1 MKVTTLRSLGI
12 LVSVA
17 TAMTLSA
24 QQPTFKPPV
33 NKPVSPKAYT
43 AESLVP
49 LKKMRNA
56 VPLAPINPLFASSLQ
71 DFKGLPKM
79 ARPVGQVFKT
89 MRDADGRLVMATG
102 VLEKSKGQA
111 LDIQIQDYLQELA
124 PALEIRDPK
133 QEFTIQRSET
143 DELGQ
148 THIRLQQVF
157 NTVPIYGAEVILHAS
172 QGQINVFNGTSY
184 ATPTLKSVTP
194 SLNTTLALNK
204 VQEDLRAK
212 KVKINTLTEKEKTLV
227 SKITPSLVIYI
238 QDKKAYLAWHLTV
251 YPNVMNRY
259 EYFVDAQTG
268 EVINSY
274 NHSCNLMA
282 CTKVEASPQ
291 PSPKGRGRVALTPSP
306 SGRSEEELFTPSP
319 SGRVGV
325 GLPTPSPSGRVGVGL
340 LPPLDGPTT
349 ANALDLFSVSQK
361 INTYQV
367 GSKYYLIDATRPMF
381 NATAS
386 KLPDDPNG
394 AVWTL
399 DALNNSPAKGNF
411 EFDHVTSSNNSWSNP
426 KAISAHTNAVKA
438 YEYFRTT
445 HARNSINGTGGS
457 VVSLIRVADE
467 DGSAMDNAF
476 WNGEAMFYGDG
487 NKAFSALAKALD
499 VAGHEISHGV
509 VQNTANLEYQG
520 ESGAM
525 NESFADI
532 FGAMIDRDDWRMGED
547 VVKTAYFPTGCL
559 RNLSDPNNGGTS
571 IADAGK
577 GWQPSKVSQQYKG
590 TQDNGGV
597 HINSGITNFAFYKI
611 ATSITKE
618 KAEKIFYRALSKYL
632 VKSSKF
638 IDLRAAAV
646 QAATD
651 LYSASGSEV
660 AATNTAFNEAG
671 IGSGGTT
678 TGDNYQ
684 NDVKKNPGNDV
695 IAVADQDFSALY
707 LADATGTII
716 ANPLTSTPLAA
727 TRASASDDGTYLV
740 YVGKDKKIYY
750 SVIDWATG
758 KVQPEEKLSDEAIWR
773 SVAMSKDGNRVAAL
787 TDDFSNSMWV
797 YDYNLAKWQ
806 EFVLKNPTYS
816 TGVSTGDVNY
826 ADAME
831 WDLTSQFVLYDAS
844 NSIKGV
850 GNSDIEYWDIGLV
863 NIFDT
868 KANKFAEGKVQKLFT
883 DLPEGANI
891 GNPTFA
897 KNSPYIVGFDYLDA
911 SKSYAVAAN
920 IETGDNGILYEQ
932 LSNKKVSYPNF
943 STADD
948 KVIIEFGDAANTY
961 IGTLDLSKDKL
972 SATSTKPKALLQSAV
987 RPVWFANGKRDL
999 NVPTQELENTLNSFT
1014 LAPNPS
1020 NGNVKIMLNLTNTT
1034 TLHVEIMDL
1043 LGKNI
1048 LRQTSD
1054 GNLGLNTLSFD
1065 LNYLPTGTY
1074 LVKVN
1079 GMVKKLIME

>member
-12 LVSVA
+12 LVAVA
-17 TAMTLSA
+17 TTMQLTAQTPTL
-24 QQPTFKPPV
+24 KPHV
-33 NKPVSPKAYT
+33 KKTASTTIHT
-43 AESLVP
+43 AENLAP
-49 LKKMRNA
+49 LKRVKNA
-56 VPLAPINPLFASSLQ
+56 VPLAPVNPLFASSLQ
-71 DFKGLPKM
+71 EFKGLPKM
-79 ARPVGQVFKT
+79 VRPVSPAFQT
-89 MRDADGRLVMATG
+89 MRDADGRIVMATG
-102 VLEKSKGQA
+102 ILQKSNGQPM
-111 LDIQIQDYLQELA
+111 DVQIQDYLQELA
-124 PALEIRDPK
+124 SALEIRDPK
-133 QEFTIQRSET
+133 QEFTLQRSET

-157 NTVPIYGAEVILHAS
+157 NTIPIYGAEVILHAS

-194 SLNTTLALNK
+194 SLNSSSALDNA
-204 VQEDLRAK
+204 QADLRAK
-212 KVKINTLTEKEKTLV
+212 NIKVRSLTSKEQQFITKT
-227 SKITPSLVIYI
+227 TPRLVIYM
-238 QDKKAYLAWHLTV
+238 QDKKAFLVWHITV
-251 YPNVMNRY
+251 YPNIMNRY

-268 EVINSY
+268 AVINSY
-274 NHSCNLMA
+274 DHSCNLMA
-282 CTKVEASPQ
+282 GTKVGEHTHCAETRNSKLET
-291 PSPKGRGRVALTPSP
+291 SNSKLETSKLETRN
-306 SGRSEEELFTPSP
+306 
-319 SGRVGV
+319 
-325 GLPTPSPSGRVGVGL
+325 
-340 LPPLDGPTT
+340 LPPLDGPAT
-349 ANALDLFSVSQK
+349 ANALDLFNVSQK

-367 GSKYYLIDATRPMF
+367 NGIYYLVDATRTMF
-381 NATAS
+381 NAAGS
-386 KLPDDPNG
+386 KLPDNPIG
-394 AVWTL
+394 AIWTV
-399 DALNNSPAKGNF
+399 DALNQYPTGNF
-411 EFDHVTSSNNSWSNP
+411 EFDHVKSNNNSWNNP
-426 KAISAHTNAVKA
+426 KAVSAHTNAVKA

-445 HARNSINGTGGS
+445 HARNSINGTGGTVTS
-457 VVSLIRVADE
+457 FIRVADE
-467 DGSAMDNAF
+467 NGGGMDNAF

-487 NKAFSALAKALD
+487 DKAFSPLAKALD

-571 IADAGK
+571 INDAGK

-597 HINSGITNFAFYKI
+597 HINSGITNFAYYKI
-611 ATSITKE
+611 ATSITKD

-651 LYSASGSEV
+651 LYSAAGAEV
-660 AATNTAFNEAG
+660 AAVNTAFNEAG

-707 LADATGTII
+707 LANAAGDII
-716 ANPLTSTPLAA
+716 ANPLTSTPVAGSRMSAA
-727 TRASASDDGTYLV
+727 DDGSYV
-740 YVGKDKKIYY
+740 IYVGKDKKIYY
-750 SVIDWATG
+750 TTIDWVTG
-758 KVQPEEKLSDEAIWR
+758 TLEQGVLSDQAIWR

-787 TDDFSNSMWV
+787 MDNFSDSIFI
-797 YDYNLAKWQ
+797 YDYNISTTTWKK
-806 EFVLKNPTYS
+806 FVLKNPTYS
-816 TGVSTGDVNY
+816 TGISTGDVNY
-826 ADAME
+826 ADEIE
-831 WDLTSQFVLYDAS
+831 WDLTSQYILYDAS
-844 NSIKGV
+844 NTIKGV
-850 GNSDIEYWDIGLV
+850 GNSDIEYWDIGV
-863 NIFDT
+863 INIFDT
-868 KANKFAEGKVQKLFT
+868 KANKFADGKVQKLFT
-883 DLPEGANI
+883 DLPEGANV

-897 KNSPYIVGFDYLDA
+897 KNSPYIIAYDYIDA
-911 SKSYAVAAN
+911 SGIYAVAAN
-920 IETGDNGILYEQ
+920 IETGDIGVLYKQ
-932 LSNKKVSYPNF
+932 PISTTYTYPNF
-943 STADD
+943 SNADD
-948 KVIIEFGDAANTY
+948 KIIVQTTDGKDSY
-961 IGTLDLSKDKL
+961 VGTIDLDKDKIN
-972 SATSTKPKALLQSAV
+972 AKKNAPFVPLLKGAI
-987 RPVWFANGKRDL
+987 RPVWFANGKRNL
-999 NVPTQELENTLNSFT
+999 NVPTQDIENALNSFV

-1020 NGNVKIMLNLTNTT
+1020 NGNVKIMLQLTNAT
-1034 TLHVEIMDL
+1034 TLHVEIMDI

-1048 LRQTSD
+1048 LRQTTE
-1054 GNLGLNTLSFD
+1054 GNLGQNTLSFD

>member
-12 LVSVA
+12 LVAVA
-17 TAMTLSA
+17 TTMHLTAQTPTL
-24 QQPTFKPPV
+24 KPHV
-33 NKPVSPKAYT
+33 KKTASTTIHT
-43 AESLVP
+43 AENLAP
-49 LKKMRNA
+49 LKRVKNA
-56 VPLAPINPLFASSLQ
+56 VPLAPVNPLFASSLQ
-71 DFKGLPKM
+71 EFKGLPKM
-79 ARPVGQVFKT
+79 ARPVSPAFQT
-89 MRDADGRLVMATG
+89 MRDADGRIVMATG
-102 VLEKSKGQA
+102 ILQKSNGQPM
-111 LDIQIQDYLQELA
+111 DVQIQDYLQELA
-124 PALEIRDPK
+124 SALEIRDPK
-133 QEFTIQRSET
+133 QEFTFQRSET

-157 NTVPIYGAEVILHAS
+157 NTVPIYGAEVVLHAS

-194 SLNTTLALNK
+194 SLNTDAALNK
-204 VQEDLRAK
+204 VQADLRTK
-212 KVKINTLTEKEKTLV
+212 NVKINTLTEKEKTLV

-238 QDKKAYLAWHLTV
+238 QDKKAHLAWHLTV

-268 EVINSY
+268 EVVNSY

-282 CTKVEASPQ
+282 GTE
-291 PSPKGRGRVALTPSP
+291 
-306 SGRSEEELFTPSP
+306 
-319 SGRVGV
+319 VGEHTHCAETRNSK
-325 GLPTPSPSGRVGVGL
+325 LETSKLETRN

-349 ANALDLFSVSQK
+349 ANALDMFNVSQK

-367 GSKYYLIDATRPMF
+367 GNKYYMIDATRTMF
-381 NATAS
+381 SATAS
-386 KLPDDPNG
+386 KLPDEPIG
-394 AVWTL
+394 AIWTL

-411 EFDHVTSSNNSWSNP
+411 EFDHVSSSNNTWSST
-426 KAISAHTNAVKA
+426 KAVSAHTNAVKA
-438 YEYFRTT
+438 YEYYRTT
-445 HARNSINGTGGS
+445 HARNSINGTGGT

-467 DGSAMDNAF
+467 NGGGMDNAF

-487 NKAFSALAKALD
+487 DKAFSPLAKALD

-559 RNLSDPNNGGTS
+559 RNLSDPNNGGTG
-571 IADAGK
+571 INDAGK

-597 HINSGITNFAFYKI
+597 HINSGITNFAYYKI
-611 ATSITKE
+611 ATSITKD

-651 LYSASGSEV
+651 LYSATGTEV
-660 AATNTAFNEAG
+660 AAINTAFNEAG

-707 LADATGTII
+707 LANAAGDII
-716 ANPLTSTPLAA
+716 ANPLTSTPVAGSRMSAA
-727 TRASASDDGTYLV
+727 DDGSYV
-740 YVGKDKKIYY
+740 IYVGKDKKIYY
-750 SVIDWATG
+750 TTIDWVTG
-758 KVQPEEKLSDEAIWR
+758 KLEQGVLSDQAMWR
-773 SVAMSKDGNRVAAL
+773 SVAISKDGNRVAAL
-787 TDDFSNSMWV
+787 MDDFSNSIFI
-797 YDYNLAKWQ
+797 YDYNISTTKWE

-816 TGVSTGDVNY
+816 TGISTGDVNF
-826 ADAME
+826 ADEIE
-831 WDLTSQFVLYDAS
+831 WDLTSQYILYDAS
-844 NSIKGV
+844 NTIKGV
-850 GNSDIEYWDIGLV
+850 GNSDIEYWDIGII

-868 KANKFAEGKVQKLFT
+868 KANKFADGKVQKLFT
-883 DLPEGANI
+883 DLPEGANV

-897 KNSPYIVGFDYLDA
+897 KNSPYIVAFDYFDA
-911 SKSYAVAAN
+911 KNSYAVSAN
-920 IETGDNGILYEQ
+920 IETGDNGVLYTQ
-932 LSNKKVSYPNF
+932 PSNSKLSYPNF
-943 STADD
+943 SNADD
-948 KVIIEFGDAANTY
+948 KIIIEFSDATDSY
-961 IGTLDLSKDKL
+961 VGTLDLSKDKL
-972 SATSTKPKALLQSAV
+972 SATTTKPKALLKGAV
-987 RPVWFANGKRDL
+987 RPVWFANGKRNL
-999 NVPTQELENTLNSFT
+999 NVPTQELENALNSFV

-1020 NGNVKIMLNLTNTT
+1020 NGNVKIMLQLTNAT
-1034 TLHVEIMDL
+1034 TLHVEIMDI

-1048 LRQTSD
+1048 LRQTTE
-1054 GNLGLNTLSFD
+1054 GNLGQNTLSFD